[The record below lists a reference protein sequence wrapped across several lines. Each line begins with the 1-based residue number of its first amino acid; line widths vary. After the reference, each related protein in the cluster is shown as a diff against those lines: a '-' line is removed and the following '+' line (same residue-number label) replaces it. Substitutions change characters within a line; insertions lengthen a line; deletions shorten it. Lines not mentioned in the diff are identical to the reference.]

1 MPSAPSASPALIVL
15 QITLTFWED
24 DPQLELALFRG
35 AEASDSR
42 GEPWR
47 VQAAKAGVP
56 ENLESDSPP
65 ALQLPLQVLS
75 ALQANLASDS
85 RALPLWLRFA
95 KPHGYLGVLPWERV
109 LGEAL
114 ERPVLR
120 LPDLLERPHENRDV
134 LEVAVCFDAD
144 PTITGEKGT
153 EQVKQVVDTIMRESP
168 RSQTRVNLFTTT
180 VWAEKLTKVLGTR
193 VKIHPP
199 DKAPAFVRT
208 IVRRPDDA
216 SSPGQTPLQ
225 SPWSIWICEALGT
238 RSLDAIHFICD
249 SEMTDFGPALMMSAS
264 PSTPK
269 RPSVSS
275 SMDAMELAALLTQTG
290 AWAALFSLPRG
301 VTAGATLALT
311 ADALA
316 HTRPTSV
323 IYQPLE
329 RPEQVKAL
337 EAACGFLFSQR
348 PAAAPS
354 PRDGFLYCQPACVAA
369 YANLEIPPVLSATE
383 LNAAIFEK
391 TASLWDRT
399 RAYVTPYI
407 PVIQNF
413 ELKQAPNW
421 ATAVQRQSELLALE
435 QLRRNSPDVLLST
448 AQSARVQIDPA
459 ARQPNIDEAQQTLA
473 DIQKV
478 IGDYLRKPV
487 E

>member
-1 MPSAPSASPALIVL
+1 MPSLPSSAVIVL

-35 AEASDSR
+35 AEASDAGGR
-42 GEPWR
+42 IWR
-47 VQAAKAGVP
+47 VEAARVGVP
-56 ENLESDSPP
+56 ENLESDSAPD
-65 ALQLPLQVLS
+65 LKLPLQVLS
-75 ALQANLASDS
+75 GLQANLAQDS

-95 KPHGYLGVLPWERV
+95 KPHGYLAVLPWERV

-144 PTITGEKGT
+144 PKTSAEKVTG
-153 EQVKQVVDTIMRESP
+153 QVKQVVDTIMRASP
-168 RSQTRVNLFTTT
+168 RSQTRVNLFTTA
-180 VWAEKLTKVLGTR
+180 VWAEKLTSALGSR
-193 VKIHPP
+193 AQIYAP

-208 IVRRPDDA
+208 IVRRPNDA
-216 SSPGQTPLQ
+216 ASTGQTPLQ
-225 SPWSIWICEALGT
+225 SPWSIWMCEALGS

-264 PSTPK
+264 PSTSK

-290 AWAALFSLPRG
+290 AWAALFSSPRG

-329 RPEQVKAL
+329 TPEQGKAF

-348 PAAAPS
+348 AAAAPS

-369 YANLEIPPVLSATE
+369 YADLEIPPVLSATE
-383 LNAAIFEK
+383 LNAAIFET

-407 PVIQNF
+407 PMVQNF

-421 ATAVQRQSELLALE
+421 AMAAQRQSELLALE
-435 QLRRNSPDVLLST
+435 QLRRSSPDVLLST
-448 AQSARVQIDPA
+448 PQSARVQIDPT
-459 ARQPNIDEAQQTLA
+459 ARQPNIDETQQTLA
-473 DIQKV
+473 KIQNV